1 MRQHRSRAEIIATI
15 LQATGEGLTKTR
27 ILYAASLSYAQMRRY
42 LEFLVERELL
52 RMEEDRHV
60 FVLTEKGLKYLHAY
74 DSLERLTDEG
84 LEPQAGRTQELAGDH
99 VGL

>member
-1 MRQHRSRAEIIATI
+1 M
-15 LQATGEGLTKTR
+15 
-27 ILYAASLSYAQMRRY
+27 
-42 LEFLVERELL
+42 ERELL

-60 FVLTEKGLKYLHAY
+60 FVLTEKGLKYLHVY